1 MELRDIVGMRVRWS
15 DAANYRTGVV
25 FNARKPDRPIYTIG
39 ATMQAVAIVLDVVW
53 DDGLITRESPF
64 DRWEVLP
71 GMAEHD
77 EVVRMLHDAEQKQA
91 QKEREKKA
99 EAAENANIRGALP
112 TLHPHLLTVQ
122 ARKDWAP
129 GRIAAENIR
138 RELKRLY
145 PKVKF
150 SIRYKSFSGGNS
162 IDVSWVDGPTS
173 ASVNAILDKH
183 EYGTFDGMTDCY
195 NHASESDSTWGDVF
209 GSAKYVHASRTHT
222 IEAVRAAWKSQ
233 GFNPDD
239 VPTTD
244 AWQSDLWHHMFRAWS
259 EMAF

>member
-1 MELRDIVGMRVRWS
+1 
-15 DAANYRTGVV
+15 
-25 FNARKPDRPIYTIG
+25 
-39 ATMQAVAIVLDVVW
+39 
-53 DDGLITRESPF
+53 
-64 DRWEVLP
+64 
-71 GMAEHD
+71 
-77 EVVRMLHDAEQKQA
+77 
-91 QKEREKKA
+91 
-99 EAAENANIRGALP
+99 
-112 TLHPHLLTVQ
+112 LLTVQ

-145 PKVKF
+145 PKTKF

-222 IEAVRAAWKSQ
+222 IDAVRTAWKSK
-233 GFNPDD
+233 GFNADD
-239 VPTTD
+239 VPATD
-244 AWQSDLWHHMFRAWS
+244 AWQSDLWQHMFRAWS
-259 EMAF
+259 ETAF

>member
-1 MELRDIVGMRVRWS
+1 M
-15 DAANYRTGVV
+15 ANYRTGVV
-25 FNARKPDRPIYTIG
+25 FNVRKPDRTVYTIG
-39 ATMQAVAIVLDVVW
+39 ATMQSVAIVLDVVW
-53 DDGLITRESPF
+53 DDGLITRESPL

-71 GMAEHD
+71 GFADAD
-77 EVVRMLHDAEQKQA
+77 EIAKMLHDADQKQA
-91 QKEREKKA
+91 QKEA
-99 EAAENANIRGALP
+99 EARAEKAENATIRASLP

-173 ASVNAILDKH
+173 ASVNAIIGKH
-183 EYGTFDGMTDCY
+183 EYGSFDGMTDCY
-195 NHASESDSTWGDVF
+195 NYDSESDRTWGDVF

-222 IEAVRAAWKSQ
+222 IDAVRAAWKSK
-233 GFNPDD
+233 GFNADE
-239 VPTTD
+239 VPATD
-244 AWQSDLWHHMFRAWS
+244 AWQSDLWQHMFLAWS
-259 EMAF
+259 ETAF